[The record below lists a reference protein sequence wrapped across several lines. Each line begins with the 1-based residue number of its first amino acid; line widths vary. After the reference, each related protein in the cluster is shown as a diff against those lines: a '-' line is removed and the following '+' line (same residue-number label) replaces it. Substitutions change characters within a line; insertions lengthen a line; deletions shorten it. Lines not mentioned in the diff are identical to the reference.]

1 MSHIW
6 NNMRLLRP
14 VCGLFLGICLLGAG
28 GCSHRM
34 SDGFGSI
41 NQSSLVSEGLAVG
54 FVTNHSDIAA
64 FKPYQR
70 LRYANKL
77 ASAILE
83 SNPRMQGQV
92 DSYSYVS
99 ARMGKTAFK
108 SVIDS
113 YRLEGDLGP
122 RALEQLKAAQ
132 LRRRYLMLA
141 TISPVDEAI
150 QLPVDVRPAAG
161 RSNPDVEDYQDVE
174 LHTVRLKAV
183 RVQVYD
189 TYAGRKVQDETYSS
203 DDQDIMLA
211 THRTGRRYLGNSL
224 FGALANSVA
233 NSVKQSSDSEHPPA
247 PSSEQTLDYLWRRIA
262 QNVPGAVTL

>member
-6 NNMRLLRP
+6 NNMRFLRP
-14 VCGLFLGICLLGAG
+14 VSGVFLGFCLLGAA
-28 GCSHRM
+28 GCSHKM
-34 SDGFGSI
+34 AGGAGSI
-41 NQSSLVSEGLAVG
+41 SQSSLVNEGLAVG
-54 FVTNHSDIAA
+54 FVTNHGDIGA

-83 SNPRMQGQV
+83 SNPRLQGQV

-99 ARMGKTAFK
+99 ARMGKEPFK
-108 SVIDS
+108 SLVNS

-122 RALEQLKAAQ
+122 RALEQLKTAQ

-150 QLPVDVRPAAG
+150 QLPVDVQPAAG

-183 RVQVYD
+183 RVQIYD
-189 TYAGRKVQDETYSS
+189 TYTRRKIQDNTYSS

-211 THRTGRRYLGNSL
+211 TRRKGTRYLGNSL
-224 FGALANSVA
+224 FGALANGVA
-233 NSVKQSSDSEHPPA
+233 NSVKQSSDSVHPPA

-262 QNVPGAVTL
+262 QTVPGAVTL